1 MPKVQKLCQGVALAM
16 TVAVTFTGCSHI
28 IKSGANIALRFSE
41 NHIVPPI
48 LAMDDADMACA
59 SGNALTPAIMSTK
72 DMGADPTKMA
82 VLLYTSAGLCAET
95 EALNAEL
102 RYLRA
107 AKAGNVAEA
116 QDARIE
122 QKRWAAIAAHRQY
135 AGYQLFA
142 ERWETKYKFRL
153 GDSCPT
159 MKKDLDKTVYLLGML
174 SGLQAVTND
183 INSGGEVEVPKD
195 IAAIVERGMA
205 CLDNEQFW
213 GTPNATRAV
222 IWQLLPGAEEGKPD
236 PQQTLRDS
244 MAIGERTGV
253 RLPHAL
259 YAVAA
264 QASGDPA
271 RIREALR
278 AYGNSI
284 GEGKTVNPDYRLVN
298 TMAGLM
304 VRSVAD
310 RYWTENTGVRM
321 ADGGFNTFWD
331 ETPDDGLGDLGAD
344 LFDALDADPN
354 PPAVE
359 EAEPKAVEETV
370 EAEEAVEE
378 QTTKS
383 EATES
388 QVTVIQAEETV
399 ESETVEETVEDEA
412 PKSDSQPAE

>member
-1 MPKVQKLCQGVALAM
+1 MPKVQKLCQGVVLAM

-95 EALNAEL
+95 EALNSEL

-122 QKRWAAIAAHRQY
+122 QKRWAAIAAQRQY

-142 ERWETKYKFRL
+142 ERWETKYNFRL

-183 INSGGEVEVPKD
+183 INSGGEVEVPKY

-205 CLDNEQFW
+205 C
-213 GTPNATRAV
+213 V
-222 IWQLLPGAEEGKPD
+222 WQMVALTHSGMK
-236 PQQTLRDS
+236 
-244 MAIGERTGV
+244 
-253 RLPHAL
+253 RL
-259 YAVAA
+259 
-264 QASGDPA
+264 
-271 RIREALR
+271 
-278 AYGNSI
+278 
-284 GEGKTVNPDYRLVN
+284 
-298 TMAGLM
+298 MM
-304 VRSVAD
+304 V
-310 RYWTENTGVRM
+310 
-321 ADGGFNTFWD
+321 
-331 ETPDDGLGDLGAD
+331 
-344 LFDALDADPN
+344 
-354 PPAVE
+354 
-359 EAEPKAVEETV
+359 
-370 EAEEAVEE
+370 
-378 QTTKS
+378 
-383 EATES
+383 
-388 QVTVIQAEETV
+388 
-399 ESETVEETVEDEA
+399 
-412 PKSDSQPAE
+412 

>member
-1 MPKVQKLCQGVALAM
+1 MFKVQRMCQGLALAV
-16 TVAVTFTGCSHI
+16 TAAVTFSGCSHV
-28 IKSGANIALRFSE
+28 IKSGANVALRFSE

-59 SGNALTPAIMSTK
+59 SGNALTPAIMATK

-82 VLLYTSAGLCAET
+82 VLLYTSAGMCAES
-95 EALNAEL
+95 EALESEL

-122 QKRWAAIAAHRQY
+122 QKRWSAIAAKRQY
-135 AGYQLFA
+135 TGYQLFA
-142 ERWETKYKFRL
+142 ERWENKYKFRL
-153 GDSCPT
+153 GDSCPS
-159 MKKDLDKTVYLLGML
+159 MKKDIDKTVYLLGML

-205 CLDNEQFW
+205 CLDNTQFW
-213 GTPNATRAV
+213 GAPNATRAV

-278 AYGNSI
+278 AYGNSL
-284 GEGKTVNPDYRLVN
+284 GEDKAVNPDYRLVN
-298 TMAGLM
+298 TMSGLM
-304 VRSVAD
+304 VRAVAD

-321 ADGGFNTFWD
+321 ADGGYTTFWD
-331 ETPDDGLGDLGAD
+331 EQPDDGLGDLGND
-344 LFDALDADPN
+344 LFDAMGADASTD
-354 PPAVE
+354 AVATTE
-359 EAEPKAVEETV
+359 VTDNTDTVSDAVADASVSDEAQPIESQPV
-370 EAEEAVEE
+370 EADSEEVSEAAEAV
-378 QTTKS
+378 K
-383 EATES
+383 
-388 QVTVIQAEETV
+388 QAADEV
-399 ESETVEETVEDEA
+399 ESTT
-412 PKSDSQPAE
+412 PAGE

>member
-1 MPKVQKLCQGVALAM
+1 MPKVQKLCQGVVLAM

-95 EALNAEL
+95 EALNSEL

-122 QKRWAAIAAHRQY
+122 QKRWAAIAAQRQY

-142 ERWETKYKFRL
+142 ERWETKYNFRL

-284 GEGKTVNPDYRLVN
+284 GEGKAVNPDYRLVN

-344 LFDALDADPN
+344 LFDALDADN
-354 PPAVE
+354 VPAVE
-359 EAEPKAVEETV
+359 SQ
-370 EAEEAVEE
+370 AEEAVE
-378 QTTKS
+378 T
-383 EATES
+383 
-388 QVTVIQAEETV
+388 
-399 ESETVEETVEDEA
+399 ETVEEAVEDEVVE
-412 PKSDSQPAE
+412 SDSQPAE